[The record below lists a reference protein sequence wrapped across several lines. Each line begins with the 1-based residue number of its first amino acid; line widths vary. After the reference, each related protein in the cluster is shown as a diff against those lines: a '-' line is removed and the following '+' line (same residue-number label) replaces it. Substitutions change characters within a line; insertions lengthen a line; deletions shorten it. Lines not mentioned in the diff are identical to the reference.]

1 MAEPAWMRRQM
12 EQILELDMEELEV
25 EEVDDSGSSSSS
37 DVATFL
43 RNTHGDRETSTS
55 EEFTFN
61 TSRASLNT
69 YVGEVDDTRG
79 RFAFLN
85 GGAVLSLPIFY
96 LQGVVLFP
104 EAALTLRV
112 IHPTLLATVDK
123 AINHVDTPCMMG
135 VVHADP
141 LINDGRHPIASVG
154 TTAEIQKIM
163 RLDDGSSKVITR
175 GQQRFCLRRSWVD
188 VDEVPWG
195 EVQIIEEDTPLR
207 TPRDAFGQLAASNT
221 FKQCDSS
228 VPCFGVSSFKQK
240 DLMDSDLDFDSLSST
255 STSSDHS
262 VTDTRTYYSSNE
274 DEDLM
279 PELSWQKH
287 ESVNEFGALSQSV
300 KDTTMGDDEDLWFA
314 SPKSVS
320 TVRKKHERQ
329 RPYHAAYNS
338 KMALEAP
345 LSFWPRWA
353 YDMYDSYSLA
363 CRAADMWRQIITK
376 PSMDDYVK
384 NPDMLSFHIGSKLP
398 VPGSVRQELLDTDG
412 ISYRLQR
419 EIQILKAFNLI
430 RCKNCLALIARRS
443 DKVVMSS
450 DDPVGAYVKP
460 YDSAQ
465 EVIAVHNASGL
476 ALHGNPSKDH
486 SWFPG
491 YTWTIALCAACESNI
506 GWLFRADKRNLLP
519 KSFWGIRSSRISDD
533 TQSAHDRSPT

>member
-1 MAEPAWMRRQM
+1 M
-12 EQILELDMEELEV
+12 
-25 EEVDDSGSSSSS
+25 
-37 DVATFL
+37 
-43 RNTHGDRETSTS
+43 
-55 EEFTFN
+55 
-61 TSRASLNT
+61 
-69 YVGEVDDTRG
+69 
-79 RFAFLN
+79 
-85 GGAVLSLPIFY
+85 VLSSIYLCFIF
-96 LQGVVLFP
+96 Q
-104 EAALTLRV
+104 
-112 IHPTLLATVDK
+112 
-123 AINHVDTPCMMG
+123 
-135 VVHADP
+135 VHADP

-163 RLDDGSSKVITR
+163 RFDDGSSKVITQ

-188 VDEVPWG
+188 VDQVPWG

-228 VPCFGVSSFKQK
+228 VPSFGVSSFKQK
-240 DLMDSDLDFDSLSST
+240 DLMDSDFDLDSLSST

-262 VTDTRTYYSSNE
+262 VTDTRIYYSSNE

-287 ESVNEFGALSQSV
+287 EPVNEFGALSHPV
-300 KDTTMGDDEDLWFA
+300 KDTTMEDDDDLWFA
-314 SPKSVS
+314 SPKSLS
-320 TVRKKHERQ
+320 TLRKKDAGRQ

-363 CRAADMWRQIITK
+363 RRAADLWRQIITK

-384 NPDMLSFHIGSKLP
+384 KPDILSFHIGNNLP
-398 VPGSVRQELLDTDG
+398 VPVSVRQELLDIDG

-419 EIQILKAFNLI
+419 EIQLLKAFNLI
-430 RCKNCLALIARRS
+430 RCKNCLALIARRG
-443 DKVVMSS
+443 DRVVMSS
-450 DDPVGAYVKP
+450 DDPVGAYIKP
-460 YDSAQ
+460 NESAQ
-465 EVIAVHNASGL
+465 EVIAVHSVSGL
-476 ALHGNPSKDH
+476 ALHGNPSEAH

-491 YTWTIALCAACESNI
+491 YTWTSALCAACESNI
-506 GWLFRADKRNLLP
+506 GWLFRSNKRNLLP

-533 TQSAHDRSPT
+533 TQSAQDRSPT